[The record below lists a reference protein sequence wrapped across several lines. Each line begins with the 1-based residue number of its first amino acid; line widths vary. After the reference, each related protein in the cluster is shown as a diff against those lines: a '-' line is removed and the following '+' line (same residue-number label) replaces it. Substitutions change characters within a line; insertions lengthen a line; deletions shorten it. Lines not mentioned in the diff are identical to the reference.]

1 MADDVRTAAT
11 AASRVG
17 DLASAIRDRIPSM
30 EDGLSSA
37 LGVAESVDQR
47 LDAIEHRLAVLD
59 TMPDDLDGLRVAFL
73 GSNEELEKL
82 RKTMAPMS
90 PSSPG

>member
-1 MADDVRTAAT
+1 VAPFIDRLLLPPRLVARMADDVHTAAT

-47 LDAIEHRLAVLD
+47 LDAIEHRLAILD
-59 TMPDDLDGLRVAFL
+59 TMPDEGPTASLPA
-73 GSNEELEKL
+73 
-82 RKTMAPMS
+82 
-90 PSSPG
+90 